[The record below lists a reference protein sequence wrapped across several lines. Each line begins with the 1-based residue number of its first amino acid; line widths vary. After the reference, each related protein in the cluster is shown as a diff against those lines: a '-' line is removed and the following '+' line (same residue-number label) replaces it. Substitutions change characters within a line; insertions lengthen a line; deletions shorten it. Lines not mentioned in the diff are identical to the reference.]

1 MAVADNFGIEIIE
14 ISTGNPIGQ
23 PITSSNDSPFAYDS
37 ASRLIW
43 SSNGQ
48 ISASASVSS
57 FGATQNIIDLAC
69 SPDSSKVIAILEDIA
84 KPSFHTDEYKERE
97 MTLSMWCMRSG
108 SLVGTTSFKLATRNA
123 AISFAADARDIL
135 ICCYDLDKNKHSWS
149 SKRRQPKNAILL
161 RFSVIPMHLET
172 YMHRPLKFHPSQT
185 PHTIEYSHYISGA
198 IDDIEF
204 ASHVDADGWILNTKG
219 GREIWTPWANYEL
232 SCSCKPPPKGQTEY
246 RTLEVK
252 DPDTKIVVLTYV
264 IAFGNYRSKPLP
276 THPGSLPPQSS
287 RG

>member
-1 MAVADNFGIEIIE
+1 MAVADNLGIKIIDF
-14 ISTGNPIGQ
+14 STEQPIGR
-23 PITSSNDSPFAYDS
+23 PITPSDDPPSAYDS
-37 ASRLIW
+37 TSRLIW
-43 SSNGQ
+43 SSNGH
-48 ISASASVSS
+48 ISASAFVRS
-57 FGATQNIIDLAC
+57 FGTTQNIRVIDLAC
-69 SPDSSKVIAILEDIA
+69 SPDSSKVVAILGDKA
-84 KPSFHTDEYKERE
+84 KRSFRTGEYKERK

-108 SLVGTTSFKLATRNA
+108 SLVGTTSFKLATRKA
-123 AISFAADARDIL
+123 SISFAADGREIL
-135 ICCYDLDKNKHSWS
+135 ICCYDLDKNQS
-149 SKRRQPKNAILL
+149 SKRQPKKNAILL
-161 RFSVIPMHLET
+161 RFSVIPSHLET

-185 PHTIEYSHYISGA
+185 PHTIEYSHHISGA
-198 IDDIEF
+198 IDVIEF
-204 ASHVDADGWILNTKG
+204 ASHVDSDGWILNTKG
-219 GREIWTPWANYEL
+219 GREIWTPWADYEL